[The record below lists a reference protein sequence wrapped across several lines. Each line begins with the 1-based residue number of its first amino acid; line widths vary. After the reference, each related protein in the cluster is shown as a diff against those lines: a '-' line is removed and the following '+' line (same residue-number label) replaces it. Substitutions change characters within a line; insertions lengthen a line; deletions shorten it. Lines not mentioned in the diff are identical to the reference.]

1 MVWINSSWFLLGV
14 KVKKKIKKN
23 QKSNH
28 LISLE
33 LMVIHLVNLM
43 HWMQLLI
50 WSIIFFLTLK
60 LFLSIYIIQNLMN

>member
-43 HWMQLLI
+43 H
-50 WSIIFFLTLK
+50 
-60 LFLSIYIIQNLMN
+60 